1 MRKEFNVV
9 TIKEKKPRKPKKNGS
24 RRAKVEALRASKLG
38 NRGWRFNNIDNEVT
52 KVIQPTTEKTRVLKK
67 IKRVEIPELVR
78 SFKPIIQK
86 SVDTV
91 SKPRPIEISSVPVD
105 YINTESTASIP
116 QEDALI

>member
-1 MRKEFNVV
+1 MKKEFNVV
-9 TIKEKKPRKPKKNGS
+9 KIKEKKARKPKKNGS

-86 SVDTV
+86 SEDTV
-91 SKPRPIEISSVPVD
+91 TKPRPIKITCFN
-105 YINTESTASIP
+105 I
-116 QEDALI
+116 QLI